1 MPAPS
6 PATVGV
12 FPAAPPRSPAQR
24 RAARRR
30 RAVVRVVV
38 ALVVFAAVVGGAAWA
53 VAAFLG
59 RADDAPQAVRCAAAL
74 EGTDWYLAPDQ
85 AETVALLAGIAQQRA
100 LPARAVTIA
109 VATGMQESKL
119 RNIEHGDRD
128 SLGIFQQR
136 PSQGWGTET
145 EILDPV
151 YSTGKFY
158 DALVLVPAY
167 EEMKVTEAAQA
178 VQRSAFPDAYGQ
190 HEAMARA
197 WASAMY
203 GYSSGSVTCTL
214 DDPEAAGDLQAV
226 VARAQR
232 DLGITA
238 TPAQPAGSGGLG
250 VVLDAAPLVAAPEH
264 AERVGWAVAHWA
276 VAVAQPLQI
285 VSVEHAGSVWSR
297 ETGTWSVPTES
308 PTGTTLA
315 AGQVLVVLAE

>member
-1 MPAPS
+1 MAAPAP
-6 PATVGV
+6 PAVGV
-12 FPAAPPRSPAQR
+12 FPATPPRTPAQR

-30 RAVVRVVV
+30 RAVVRAVVG
-38 ALVVFAAVVGGAAWA
+38 LVVFAAVVAGAAWG

-59 RADDAPQAVRCAAAL
+59 RGDGAPRAVRCAAAL

-85 AETVALLAGIAQQRA
+85 AETVALLAGMAQQRA
-100 LPARAVTIA
+100 LPARALTIA

-136 PSQGWGTET
+136 PSQGWGTEA

-151 YSTGKFY
+151 YSTGRFY
-158 DALVLVPAY
+158 DALVQVPGY
-167 EEMKVTEAAQA
+167 EDMAVTEAAQA

-190 HEAMARA
+190 HEALARA

-214 DDPEAAGDLQAV
+214 GDADAAGDPQAV

-238 TPAQPAGSGGLG
+238 TPGEAG
-250 VVLDAAPLVAAPEH
+250 VVLDAAPLIAAPEH

-276 VAVAQPLQI
+276 VAVAQPLQV

-297 ETGTWSVPTES
+297 DTGTWSTPTAPPS
-308 PTGTTLA
+308 GSTLA
-315 AGQVLVVLAE
+315 PGQVLVVLAD